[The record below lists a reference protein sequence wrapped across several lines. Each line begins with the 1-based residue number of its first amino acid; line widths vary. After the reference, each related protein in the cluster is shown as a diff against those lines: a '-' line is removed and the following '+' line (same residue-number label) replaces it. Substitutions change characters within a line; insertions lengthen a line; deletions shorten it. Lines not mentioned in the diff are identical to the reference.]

1 MISYFNAR
9 GEFNRLN
16 ESTRKGL
23 RGSFVQL
30 SDGVTHY
37 ELKGPASGE
46 LVVLVP
52 GLTVPLFYWDSLVE
66 ELNGYGYRTLA
77 YSAYGRGYSDRVE
90 GPYDYALFVRQLR
103 DLVQVL
109 GLSGPR
115 HIVGASMGALIAM
128 AWVQEQPSLVTSLT
142 LVGPAGLEQ
151 QLPPI
156 VRLLRFNT
164 FAHYFGR
171 VLGQRLLRAHL
182 ANEVQSSER
191 AEVLSEMV
199 LDAYTYEG
207 SIYALFSTLQSFRLT
222 GQHDLYRK
230 TRLSSVPVH
239 LLWGSGDHVTPIDKF
254 DEALALLQ
262 PAKSFS
268 FSDCGHMPPFELPAD
283 VAKHMTSF
291 FHEIAAGSSATNVVA
306 SAAAI
311 PEVQQD

>member
-9 GEFNRLN
+9 GETNPLD
-16 ESTRKGL
+16 ESIRKEL
-23 RGSFVQL
+23 RGSFVEL
-30 SDGVTHY
+30 SDGATHY
-37 ELKGPASGE
+37 ELKGPAGGE

-52 GLTVPLFYWDSLVE
+52 GLTVPLFYWDSLVR
-66 ELNGYGYRTLA
+66 ELNGYGFRTLA
-77 YSAYGRGYSDRVE
+77 YSAYGRGYSDRVRA
-90 GPYDYALFVRQLR
+90 PYDYALFVRQLR

-109 GLSGPR
+109 DLSGPR
-115 HIVGASMGALIAM
+115 HIVGASMGALISM
-128 AWVQEQPSLVTSLT
+128 AWVQEQSSLAKSLT

-151 QLPPI
+151 HLPPV

-164 FAHYFGR
+164 FAQYFGR
-171 VLGQRLLRAHL
+171 FFGQRLLRAHL

-199 LDAYTYEG
+199 LDAYSYEG

-222 GQHDLYRK
+222 GQHELYRK

-254 DEALALLQ
+254 DEARGLLQ
-262 PAKSFS
+262 PAKAYSFA
-268 FSDCGHMPPFELPAD
+268 DCGHMPPFELPAD
-283 VAKHMTSF
+283 VAKHMVSF
-291 FHEIAAGSSATNVVA
+291 FHEFASGSDIKNAAGSSTAL
-306 SAAAI
+306 